1 MRPVFR
7 LIEMPAITSARTVGA
22 ARLLLVSSLLFG
34 STTTAGAQA
43 QVVKS
48 AATILSAPNGRA
60 IGSVREG
67 AEVRVLET
75 RGAFARVSVNGFVER
90 ARLSGQRGAATPRVG
105 SRDAIVR
112 SRGVSSARSVASLES
127 GTTVT
132 VGKGSAPTGW
142 VPISRTGWV
151 RRNLLT
157 APTRVA
163 ANDAPV
169 RRSAASNRPRV
180 AAKSSAGEVAS
191 PPARPLPRPAPPSTP
206 AAAVVAGSSSTAPEP
221 SSANAEAPIAIA
233 AVAATGA
240 GVVPVS
246 DSALVPTSNIPLR
259 AAPDARPLA
268 TLAPGTALVPLA
280 RERGWV
286 RVRVEGW
293 VPERDLVPADT
304 SVRAGVSAADLRADP
319 QGTKGKVVRWTVQV
333 LARQTADAL
342 RRDLATNETYLLARG
357 PDDENALLYLV
368 VPPALLEPT
377 KSIGTLTNAVI
388 TARVRTGK
396 SDLVGVPIL
405 DLQTITPR
413 K

>member
-7 LIEMPAITSARTVGA
+7 LIEMPANTSARTVRA
-22 ARLLLVSSLLFG
+22 ARLFLASSLFCG
-34 STTTAGAQA
+34 TAATAGAQA

-75 RGAFARVSVNGFVER
+75 RGPFARVSVNGFVER

-112 SRGVSSARSVASLES
+112 SRGVGSARSVASLES

-132 VGKGSAPTGW
+132 IGKGAAPTGW
-142 VPISRTGWV
+142 VSVSRTGWV
-151 RRNLLT
+151 RRSLLA
-157 APTRVA
+157 APARVA
-163 ANDAPV
+163 AKDPPA
-169 RRSAASNRPRV
+169 RTLASSRPRV
-180 AAKSSAGEVAS
+180 EAKSSAGDVEPVTARS
-191 PPARPLPRPAPPSTP
+191 AAAPMRAPAP
-206 AAAVVAGSSSTAPEP
+206 AAAILAGSSSTAPEP
-221 SSANAEAPIAIA
+221 SSSGAQAPVALTAVTAIGA
-233 AVAATGA
+233 ASAPLA
-240 GVVPVS
+240 
-246 DSALVPTSNIPLR
+246 DSALVPTSSVPLR
-259 AAPDARPLA
+259 AAPDARALA
-268 TLAPGTALVPLA
+268 TIAPGTALIPLA

-304 SVRAGVSAADLRADP
+304 SIRAGVSAADLRADP
-319 QGTKGKVVRWTVQV
+319 QGSKGKVVRWTVQV

-342 RRDLATNETYLLARG
+342 RRDLGTNETYLLARG
-357 PDDENALLYLV
+357 PDEENALLYLV

-377 KSIGTLTNAVI
+377 KSIGTLTTVVI

-396 SDLVGVPIL
+396 SELVGVPIL